1 MKKNHILIKLTPIFI
16 IWSLLIMSIP
26 SIYAD
31 STIEITPEEASP
43 GSTLTFHVELPQE
56 NAINAYIWIQEC
68 NGNTGLCYKD
78 QNITMTETSEDVYEA
93 TFNLQND
100 DATYFQYT
108 IEVEKADG
116 WQNYFEETKVNLAET
131 TNTDSDGDDTGSDT
145 PGFELGALFISV
157 MFISLILY
165 RRKR

>member
-1 MKKNHILIKLTPIFI
+1 MKKNNIFIKLTPIFI
-16 IWSLLIMSIP
+16 IWSLFIMSVP

-31 STIEITPEEASP
+31 ASIEITPEEPLP
-43 GSTLTFHVELPQE
+43 GSTITFHVELTQE
-56 NAINAYIWIQEC
+56 NALNANIWIQEC
-68 NGNTGLCYKD
+68 NGNTGLCYQD
-78 QNITMTETSEDVYEA
+78 QTVTMTETSDDVYEA
-93 TFNLQND
+93 TVNLQHD

-131 TNTDSDGDDTGSDT
+131 TNTDSNEDDTASDT
-145 PGFELGALFISV
+145 PGFELGVLFISV
-157 MFISLILY
+157 IFISLILY